1 MKNRRQFVID
11 NIAAWFLA
19 SELAQ
24 RIEWLAQN
32 REKPYL
38 QNIKNP
44 DVKIFAQWD
53 YGHYHLT
60 YGEDRDGDILN
71 DLSWGR
77 FCEEYLDINPND
89 KQSILDWA
97 EDQGLHNPEEGVI
110 YEIPKPEDPADSYAW
125 EQYVEGRWSTCDC
138 PSAEA
143 YHYLCGLDL
152 GPSRPTEDDPLG
164 YLELTQG
171 PHPGSNAT
179 YALAHDHSTLSCLQH
194 RLLEIGEKAEIIVTS

>member
-1 MKNRRQFVID
+1 M
-11 NIAAWFLA
+11 
-19 SELAQ
+19 
-24 RIEWLAQN
+24 
-32 REKPYL
+32 
-38 QNIKNP
+38 
-44 DVKIFAQWD
+44 
-53 YGHYHLT
+53 
-60 YGEDRDGDILN
+60 
-71 DLSWGR
+71 GR

-89 KQSILDWA
+89 KRSILDWA

-110 YEIPKPEDPADSYAW
+110 YEIPKPEDPADGYAW

-152 GPSRPTEDDPLG
+152 GPSKPTEDDPLG

-194 RLLEIGEKAEIIVTS
+194 RLLEIGENAEVIVTS